1 MLEVV
6 TSRLLQINV
15 SIDFDCDDDEEDNID
30 DELSLIPSPTT
41 SPIPMP
47 TFNGIFSGSP
57 FDWIGNAYSISDD
70 LVIIGLFREGDYAA
84 DNTGAAYLFNLDGS
98 NVKGF
103 TPVDGDI
110 NDQYGNS
117 VSIDEK
123 IVVDTG
129 PYGVQYVE
137 VFSREG
143 IYERKLTCDDC
154 SEFGTSV
161 ATLGYTIVMNGEQD
175 LVSKIFIYTI
185 EGELLNELEQGSD
198 KIDDV
203 AITDEVIV
211 STASSGKTI
220 LYSNSSPNF
229 PKTRE
234 IDQGGKKVSVV
245 QHGSTELTAHLSK
258 LFTDRI
264 ARVNR
269 TSVQV

>member
-1 MLEVV
+1 MTISSSCISIIQQGLSGSTPLRRSGLTVAKETGKKEEETNINQSSKRMLAAG
-6 TSRLLQINV
+6 TKRLLQINV

-123 IVVDTG
+123 IVVGTG

-161 ATLGYTIVMNGEQD
+161 ATLGYKIVMNGEQD
-175 LVSKIFIYTI
+175 LVSNIFIYTI
-185 EGELLNELEQGSD
+185 
-198 KIDDV
+198 
-203 AITDEVIV
+203 
-211 STASSGKTI
+211 
-220 LYSNSSPNF
+220 
-229 PKTRE
+229 
-234 IDQGGKKVSVV
+234 
-245 QHGSTELTAHLSK
+245 
-258 LFTDRI
+258 
-264 ARVNR
+264 
-269 TSVQV
+269 